1 MRKQF
6 RKKQKQ
12 DRLLNKDGI
21 SAGMNKGT
29 LLLHLTST
37 FFPMLLFLALANS
50 EHPDWNQFSSR
61 ETGLCPS
68 SMLVRQ
74 QADSPQQRLDTVKL
88 EAAGL
93 GCQLCLGRVVGGR
106 TKAPSVPTEV
116 ATLEVRPHGAHW
128 APPDRSLSLAHSL
141 FFPSFLQTLQ
151 VSWHVLF
158 FYLLCRKR
166 MTLVKQY
173 NLRNYVFLTFAKNS
187 RITNPL
193 TCHFLYEMELNCW
206 RNPVTSITLLQPTG
220 VMEISFGTHKTG
232 FISWLIYSDSYWS
245 WLFRR
250 IDIIWIFGADPGAAA
265 GAAGAG
271 HFRSQYQSKV

>member
-128 APPDRSLSLAHSL
+128 APPDRSLSPSL
-141 FFPSFLQTLQ
+141 SLSLLLTHCSSPLFSKPSRFPDTFCFF
-151 VSWHVLF
+151 
-158 FYLLCRKR
+158 
-166 MTLVKQY
+166 
-173 NLRNYVFLTFAKNS
+173 TFSAENVW
-187 RITNPL
+187 PW
-193 TCHFLYEMELNCW
+193 LN
-206 RNPVTSITLLQPTG
+206 NITL
-220 VMEISFGTHKTG
+220 EITYF
-232 FISWLIYSDSYWS
+232 
-245 WLFRR
+245 
-250 IDIIWIFGADPGAAA
+250 
-265 GAAGAG
+265 
-271 HFRSQYQSKV
+271 